1 MLFYI
6 LKRFLQ
12 MVIVIAIVGTIVF
25 IFVNMLGD
33 PAVLLLPPEASPE
46 ELAKAK
52 AVMGLD
58 KSTWEQYKIF
68 QQEHSIPFPALCFHA
83 HLLVWHCPDTD
94 FFCTTRMAPV
104 IGQGRGSYIMGHEV

>member
-12 MVIVIAIVGTIVF
+12 MVAAIAIVGTIVF

-46 ELAKAK
+46 ELAKPGPLWGWINLLGSSTRYSLSTFY
-52 AVMGLD
+52 MG
-58 KSTWEQYKIF
+58 TWA
-68 QQEHSIPFPALCFHA
+68 IPLCSEN
-83 HLLVWHCPDTD
+83 L
-94 FFCTTRMAPV
+94 R
-104 IGQGRGSYIMGHEV
+104 